1 MTVLSKKDRLR
12 KQKEKQLE
20 LLRLEEQEEKAFKKS
35 FTESKTAR
43 KYKKSKDKA
52 SQPLY
57 YLILKLSMLVPFL
70 WSGFF
75 WGGVLSI
82 AILWDIVNDYGF
94 SPVSNKTAIFI
105 IVGVGVM
112 AAALVFEFLKKH
124 LVGFVLSLTGVLI
137 YLNNVNDYIKPI
149 TEYLKTKAVD
159 PALAGMDK
167 KWMTRCYPIWAFAV
181 ISFAI
186 FVIDFVIKRVKARK
200 EKEKRDN
207 APVKSIVS
215 D

>member
-1 MTVLSKKDRLR
+1 M
-12 KQKEKQLE
+12 
-20 LLRLEEQEEKAFKKS
+20 
-35 FTESKTAR
+35 
-43 KYKKSKDKA
+43 
-52 SQPLY
+52 
-57 YLILKLSMLVPFL
+57 
-70 WSGFF
+70 
-75 WGGVLSI
+75 
-82 AILWDIVNDYGF
+82 
-94 SPVSNKTAIFI
+94 SNKTAIFI

-159 PALAGMDK
+159 PALAGLDK